1 MKCLDQSPQPTHTLH
16 SGHYESEAS
25 MDLRL
30 NGKRALVTGSTSGIG
45 EQIAKTLAAEGVQVV
60 VHGRRK
66 AEADRVVQEIAAAG
80 GKAIAAIGDLGS
92 DEETAE
98 VMKVSLSAFGGIDI
112 LINNAGA
119 FPIKPW
125 LLSTAAEWLNL
136 YNANVG
142 SVVRLVTQ
150 LVPSMVER
158 KWGRVVMLGSFLGP
172 MPGPPVANYGTTKA
186 ANIAQAV
193 SLAKE
198 LGGTGVTANTVSPG
212 PIRTPG
218 MEAGAREMMTSQ
230 GQEYN
235 FDMFEQFY
243 VQQTR
248 LPAGRIGSPMDIA
261 NMVAFLSSPL
271 ADFITGANLR
281 VDGGMMPTTN

>member
-1 MKCLDQSPQPTHTLH
+1 
-16 SGHYESEAS
+16 
-25 MDLRL
+25 MDLQL

-45 EQIAKTLAAEGVQVV
+45 EQIARTLAAEGANVV
-60 VHGRRK
+60 VHGRRES
-66 AEADRVVQEIAAAG
+66 EAYRVVEEITAAG
-80 GKAIAAIGDLGS
+80 GTAVAAVGDLAS
-92 DEETAE
+92 DQETT
-98 VMKVSLSAFGGIDI
+98 KVVKSSLAAFGGIDI
-112 LINNAGA
+112 LINNAGT
-119 FPIKPW
+119 FPMKPW
-125 LLSTAAEWLNL
+125 LLTTAAEWLEL
-136 YNANVG
+136 YNANVV

-150 LVPSMVER
+150 LVPAMVER

-172 MPGPPVANYGTTKA
+172 MPGPPVANYSITKA

-218 MEAGAREMMTSQ
+218 MEAGAREMMTAQ
-230 GQEYN
+230 GQEYD
-235 FDMFEQFY
+235 FAAFEQFY
-243 VQQTR
+243 VQHTH
-248 LPAGRIGSPMDIA
+248 LAAGRIGSPIDIA
-261 NMVAFLSSPL
+261 NMVAFVSSPL

>member
-1 MKCLDQSPQPTHTLH
+1 MNLQ
-16 SGHYESEAS
+16 
-25 MDLRL
+25 L
-30 NGKRALVTGSTSGIG
+30 NGKCALVTGSTSGIG
-45 EQIAKTLAAEGVQVV
+45 EQIAKTLAGEGVRVI
-60 VHGRRK
+60 VHGRREV
-66 AEADRVVQEIAAAG
+66 EAKRVVQEIEASGGTAASAV
-80 GKAIAAIGDLGS
+80 GDLGS
-92 DEETAE
+92 DQEAAHVVAVAQST
-98 VMKVSLSAFGGIDI
+98 FGGVDI
-112 LINNAGA
+112 LVNNAGA
-119 FPIKPW
+119 FPMKPW
-125 LLSTAAEWLNL
+125 LQSTAGEWVDL

-150 LVPSMVER
+150 LVPAMVEK
-158 KWGRVVMLGSFLGP
+158 KWGRVIMIGSFLGP

-218 MEAGAREMMTSQ
+218 MEAGAKEMMTAQ
-230 GQEYN
+230 GQEYD
-235 FDMFEQFY
+235 FHTFEQFY

-248 LPAGRIGSPMDIA
+248 LPVGKIGSPVDIA
-261 NMVAFLSSPL
+261 NMVAFVSSPL
-271 ADFITGANLR
+271 ADFITGANFR

>member
-1 MKCLDQSPQPTHTLH
+1 
-16 SGHYESEAS
+16 

-30 NGKRALVTGSTSGIG
+30 IGKRALVTGSTSGIG
-45 EQIAKTLAAEGVQVV
+45 EQIAKTLAGEGVRVI
-60 VHGRRK
+60 VHGRRGD
-66 AEADRVVQEIAAAG
+66 EARRVVQEIMAAG
-80 GKAIAAIGDLGS
+80 GTAQAATGDLGS
-92 DEETAE
+92 DQETAQ
-98 VMKVSLSAFGGIDI
+98 VVSAATHAFGGIDI

-119 FPIKPW
+119 FPMKPW
-125 LLSTAAEWLNL
+125 LQSTAAEWVDL

-150 LVPSMVER
+150 MVPAMVER
-158 KWGRVVMLGSFLGP
+158 KWGRVIMIGSFLGP

-198 LGGTGVTANTVSPG
+198 LGATGVTANTVSPG

-218 MEAGAREMMTSQ
+218 MEAGAREMMTAH
-230 GQEYN
+230 GQEYD
-235 FDMFEQFY
+235 FSAFEQFY

-248 LPAGRIGSPMDIA
+248 LPIGRIGSPADIA
-261 NMVAFLSSPL
+261 HMVAFLSSPL
-271 ADFITGANLR
+271 ADFITGANFR
-281 VDGGMMPTTN
+281 VDGGMVPTTN

>member
-1 MKCLDQSPQPTHTLH
+1 M
-16 SGHYESEAS
+16 
-25 MDLRL
+25 M
-30 NGKRALVTGSTSGIG
+30 N
-45 EQIAKTLAAEGVQVV
+45 
-60 VHGRRK
+60 
-66 AEADRVVQEIAAAG
+66 EISAAG
-80 GKAIAAIGDLGS
+80 GTAVAVIGDLGS
-92 DEETAE
+92 DEQTAE
-98 VMKVSLSAFGGIDI
+98 VVRAALSAFGGVDI
-112 LINNAGA
+112 LVNNAGA
-119 FPIKPW
+119 FPMKPW
-125 LLSTAAEWLNL
+125 LQSTAAEWVDL

-150 LVPSMVER
+150 LAPAMVER
-158 KWGRVVMLGSFLGP
+158 KWGRIIMLGSFLGP

-218 MEAGAREMMTSQ
+218 MEAGVREMMASM
-230 GQEYN
+230 GQTYD
-235 FDMFEQFY
+235 FDAFEQSY
-243 VQQTR
+243 VQQTH
-248 LPAGRIGSPMDIA
+248 LPAGKIGSPVDIA

-271 ADFITGANLR
+271 ADFITGSNFR

>member
-1 MKCLDQSPQPTHTLH
+1 
-16 SGHYESEAS
+16 
-25 MDLRL
+25 MDLQL
-30 NGKRALVTGSTSGIG
+30 NGKRVLVTGSTSGIG
-45 EQIAKTLAAEGVQVV
+45 EQIARTLASEGAQVV
-60 VHGRRK
+60 VHGRRET
-66 AEADRVVQEIAAAG
+66 EADRVVQVITAAG
-80 GKAIAAIGDLGS
+80 GSAVTAIGDLS
-92 DEETAE
+92 NDQETVQVVTTA
-98 VMKVSLSAFGGIDI
+98 LSAFGGIDI
-112 LINNAGA
+112 LVNNAGA
-119 FPIKPW
+119 FPMKPW
-125 LLSTAAEWLNL
+125 LQSTAAEWVHL

-150 LVPSMVER
+150 MVPAMVGR
-158 KWGRVVMLGSFLGP
+158 KWGRVIMIGSFLGP

-218 MEAGAREMMTSQ
+218 MEAGAREMMTAQ
-230 GQEYN
+230 GQDYN
-235 FDMFEQFY
+235 FEAFEQFY

-248 LPAGRIGSPMDIA
+248 LPVGKIGSPEDIA

-271 ADFITGANLR
+271 ADFITGANFR

>member
-1 MKCLDQSPQPTHTLH
+1 MELQL
-16 SGHYESEAS
+16 A
-25 MDLRL
+25 
-30 NGKRALVTGSTSGIG
+30 GKRALVTGSTSGIG
-45 EQIAKTLAAEGVQVV
+45 EQIAKTLAGEGVRVI
-60 VHGRRK
+60 VHGRRRD
-66 AEADRVVQEIAAAG
+66 AATRVVEEIRAKG
-80 GKAIAAIGDLGS
+80 GTAVAAIGNLGS
-92 DEETAE
+92 DEETAIVVE
-98 VMKVSLSAFGGIDI
+98 AARSAFGDVDI
-112 LINNAGA
+112 LVNNAGS
-119 FPIKPW
+119 FPMKPW
-125 LLSTAAEWLNL
+125 LQSTAEEWVDL

-150 LVPSMVER
+150 LVPAMVER
-158 KWGRVVMLGSFLGP
+158 KWGRVIMLGSFLGP

-218 MEAGAREMMTSQ
+218 MEAGAREMMTAQ
-230 GQEYN
+230 GQAYDFEA
-235 FDMFEQFY
+235 FEQFY

-248 LPAGRIGSPMDIA
+248 LPAGRIGSPVDIA

>member
-1 MKCLDQSPQPTHTLH
+1 
-16 SGHYESEAS
+16 

-30 NGKRALVTGSTSGIG
+30 KNKRALVTGSTSGIG
-45 EQIAKTLAAEGVQVV
+45 EQIAKTLAGEGVRVI
-60 VHGRRK
+60 VHGRR
-66 AEADRVVQEIAAAG
+66 AGEAQRVVQEITTAG
-80 GKAIAAIGDLGS
+80 GSAVAAVGDLGS
-92 DEETAE
+92 DQETAQ
-98 VMKVSLSAFGGIDI
+98 VVATAMSAFGGIDI
-112 LINNAGA
+112 LVNNAGA
-119 FPIKPW
+119 FPMKPW
-125 LLSTAAEWLNL
+125 LQSTAAEWVDL

-150 LVPSMVER
+150 LVPAMMER
-158 KWGRVVMLGSFLGP
+158 KWGRVIMIGSFLGP

-218 MEAGAREMMTSQ
+218 MEAGAREMMTAH
-230 GQEYN
+230 GQEYD
-235 FDMFEQFY
+235 FGAFEQFY

-248 LPAGRIGSPMDIA
+248 LPVGKIGSPEDIA

-271 ADFITGANLR
+271 ADFITGANFR

>member
-1 MKCLDQSPQPTHTLH
+1 
-16 SGHYESEAS
+16 

-30 NGKRALVTGSTSGIG
+30 NGKRVLVTGSTSGIG
-45 EQIAKTLAAEGVQVV
+45 EQIAKTLASEGAQIV

-66 AEADRVVQEIAAAG
+66 TEADRVVKEITTIGGSAAA
-80 GKAIAAIGDLGS
+80 ATGDLGN
-92 DEETAE
+92 DEETAQ
-98 VMKVSLSAFGGIDI
+98 VVATALFAYGGIDI
-112 LINNAGA
+112 LVNNAGA
-119 FPIKPW
+119 FPMKPW
-125 LLSTAAEWLNL
+125 LQSTADEWDDL

-150 LVPSMVER
+150 VVPAMIER
-158 KWGRVVMLGSFLGP
+158 KWGRVIMIGSFLGP

-218 MEAGAREMMTSQ
+218 MEAGAKAMFEAQ
-230 GQEYN
+230 GQEYD
-235 FDMFEQFY
+235 FHAFEQFY

-248 LPAGRIGSPMDIA
+248 LPIGRIGAPEDVA
-261 NMVAFLSSPL
+261 NMVAYLCSPL
-271 ADFITGANLR
+271 ADFVTGANFR

>member
-1 MKCLDQSPQPTHTLH
+1 M
-16 SGHYESEAS
+16 E
-25 MDLRL
+25 L
-30 NGKRALVTGSTSGIG
+30 NLSGKRALVTGSTSGIG
-45 EQIAKTLAAEGVQVV
+45 EQIAKTLAAEGVRII
-60 VHGRRK
+60 VHGRRDE
-66 AEADRVVQEIAAAG
+66 EARRVVQEITAG
-80 GKAIAAIGDLGS
+80 GGTAVAAVGELGS
-92 DEETAE
+92 DEQAAQVVEAALT
-98 VMKVSLSAFGGIDI
+98 AFGGVDI
-112 LINNAGA
+112 LVNNAGA
-119 FPIKPW
+119 FPMKPW
-125 LLSTAAEWLNL
+125 LQTTASEWVDL

-150 LVPSMVER
+150 LVPAMVER
-158 KWGRVVMLGSFLGP
+158 KWGRVIMLGSFMGP

-218 MEAGAREMMTSQ
+218 MEAGARDMMTAQ
-230 GQEYN
+230 GQAYD
-235 FDMFEQFY
+235 FDAFEQFY

-248 LPAGRIGSPMDIA
+248 LPAGRIGSPVDIA

-271 ADFITGANLR
+271 ADFITGANFR
-281 VDGGMMPTTN
+281 VDGGMMPTVN

>member
-1 MKCLDQSPQPTHTLH
+1 MRENQ
-16 SGHYESEAS
+16 
-25 MDLRL
+25 
-30 NGKRALVTGSTSGIG
+30 NGPAVSWKRALVTGSTSGIG
-45 EQIAKTLAAEGVQVV
+45 EQIAKTPATEGVRVV
-60 VHGRRK
+60 VHGRRDK
-66 AEADRVVQEIAAAG
+66 EADRVVEEITSNGGTPIAAT
-80 GKAIAAIGDLGS
+80 GDLGS
-92 DEETAE
+92 DQQTAQ
-98 VMKVSLSAFGGIDI
+98 VTNIALSSFGGVDI
-112 LINNAGA
+112 LVNNAGA
-119 FPIKPW
+119 FPMKPW
-125 LLSTAAEWLNL
+125 LQSTADEWLSL

-150 LVPSMVER
+150 LVPAMVER
-158 KWGRVVMLGSFLGP
+158 KWGRVIMLGSFFGA

-218 MEAGAREMMTSQ
+218 MEARAREAMTAQ
-230 GQEYN
+230 GQAYDFN
-235 FDMFEQFY
+235 AFEQFY

-248 LPAGRIGSPMDIA
+248 LPAGRIGSPIDIA
-261 NMVAFLSSPL
+261 NMVTFLSSPL
-271 ADFITGANLR
+271 SDFITGSNFR

>member
-1 MKCLDQSPQPTHTLH
+1 
-16 SGHYESEAS
+16 
-25 MDLRL
+25 MDLQL

-45 EQIAKTLAAEGVQVV
+45 EQIAKSLAGEGVQVI

-66 AEADRVVQEIAAAG
+66 AEADRVVQEITATG
-80 GKAIAAIGDLGS
+80 GMAMAAIGDLGS
-92 DEETAE
+92 DEETTA
-98 VMKVSLSAFGGIDI
+98 VVNASLSALGGIDI
-112 LINNAGA
+112 LVNNAGS
-119 FPIKPW
+119 FPVKPW
-125 LLSTAAEWLNL
+125 LLSTAAEWLDL

-158 KWGRVVMLGSFLGP
+158 KWGRVIMLGSFFGP

-230 GQEYN
+230 GQVYD
-235 FDMFEQFY
+235 FATFERFY

-248 LPAGRIGSPMDIA
+248 LPAGRIGSPTDIA
-261 NMVAFLSSPL
+261 NMVVFLSSPL

>member
-1 MKCLDQSPQPTHTLH
+1 
-16 SGHYESEAS
+16 
-25 MDLRL
+25 MDLQL

-45 EQIAKTLAAEGVQVV
+45 EQIAKTLAREGVQVV

-66 AEADRVVQEIAAAG
+66 VEADRVVQEITAAG
-80 GKAIAAIGDLGS
+80 GMAMAAIGDLGS

-98 VMKVSLSAFGGIDI
+98 VVKVCLSAFGGIDI

-125 LLSTAAEWLNL
+125 LLSTVAEWLDL

-150 LVPSMVER
+150 LVPLMVER

-172 MPGPPVANYGTTKA
+172 MPSPPVANYGTTKA

-235 FDMFEQFY
+235 FDTFEQFY

-248 LPAGRIGSPMDIA
+248 LPAGKIGSPMDIA